1 MIDGRAIK
9 RTFAQL
15 FIVESLTLENEEE
28 GLFEGEVLSR
38 MLNLSGKTGTRY
50 YYIRTKR
57 ELEKILELFGQ
68 SRYRYLH
75 LSCHAN
81 RHAMDTTFDA
91 VSFEELGQMLRP
103 CIRNRRV
110 FVSACEM
117 ANSRLAAEL
126 LPGTGCYS
134 LIGPASRIGFDDAAA
149 FWVSFY
155 HLMFKLNPRTMKHVE
170 LKRRIVEL
178 SALFEESFHY
188 FAASR
193 SSDRGFGRVR

>member
-1 MIDGRAIK
+1 MEMPTK
-9 RTFAQL
+9 RTSAQL

-28 GLFEGEVLSR
+28 RLFEGEILSR
-38 MLNLSGKTGTRY
+38 MLNLAGKTETRY

-57 ELEKILELFGQ
+57 ELEKILVLFDD

-81 RHAMDTTFDA
+81 RHAMDTTFDP
-91 VSFEELGQMLRP
+91 VSFGELGEMLRP

-117 ANSRLAAEL
+117 ANSQLAGEL

-134 LIGPASRIGFDDAAA
+134 LIGPARGIGFVDAAA

-155 HLMFKLNPRTMKHVE
+155 HLMFKLNPRRMKHVE
-170 LKRRIVEL
+170 LKRRIGEL
-178 SALFEESFHY
+178 SALYEESFHY
-188 FAASR
+188 FAASGK
-193 SSDRGFGRVR
+193 SDEGFRRVR

>member
-1 MIDGRAIK
+1 MKTPTK
-9 RTFAQL
+9 RTSPEL
-15 FIVESLTLENEEE
+15 FIVESLTFENEEE
-28 GLFEGEVLSR
+28 RLFEGEILSR
-38 MLNLSGKTGTRY
+38 MLNLAGKTETRY
-50 YYIRTKR
+50 YYIRTNR
-57 ELEKILELFGQ
+57 ELGKILELFDK

-91 VSFEELGQMLRP
+91 VSFEELGEMLRP

-117 ANSRLAAEL
+117 ANSKLASEL

-134 LIGPASRIGFDDAAA
+134 LIGPASSIGFVDAAA

-170 LKRRIVEL
+170 LKRRISEL

-193 SSDRGFGRVR
+193 KSGAGFRRVR